1 MEFCINN
8 TTSAATGYSPFFA
21 ERGDHPLTPVDYCL
35 LRGATKLQGKG
46 VKSKAVHAA
55 NELSRELGMRTDA
68 RGREYLEHVV
78 AVHQHV
84 RDTLCHT
91 RMNMANQAD
100 RRRRTVNLKIG
111 TKVYVD
117 STGINLDIYSE
128 RPSKKLNPLY
138 CGPFEILDRVGP
150 VSYLLKLPASHPN
163 LHPIFHISKL
173 RSISDS
179 EFRGLRRTKLP
190 TIPDQEYEVER
201 ILDNRF
207 VRQKEQFLVKW
218 KHYPETDS
226 TWEPAD
232 NLRNSKATV
241 NAFRRQQEANS
252 MDT

>member
-35 LRGATKLQGKG
+35 LRGANKLQGKG
-46 VKSKAVHAA
+46 LKSKAVQAA
-55 NELSRELGMRTDA
+55 NELSKELGMRTDA

-91 RMNMANQAD
+91 RMSMMNQAD

-138 CGPFEILDRVGP
+138 CGPFWI
-150 VSYLLKLPASHPN
+150 
-163 LHPIFHISKL
+163 
-173 RSISDS
+173 
-179 EFRGLRRTKLP
+179 GLAPCHT
-190 TIPDQEYEVER
+190 Y
-201 ILDNRF
+201 
-207 VRQKEQFLVKW
+207 
-218 KHYPETDS
+218 
-226 TWEPAD
+226 
-232 NLRNSKATV
+232 
-241 NAFRRQQEANS
+241 
-252 MDT
+252 